1 MENSSMQLF
10 GTSESTIMRYLKLL
24 AIFFAANI
32 LASANLAAEEAEGFT
47 IYPHLGQTIFGDELD
62 DDMLLGIGVG
72 YRFDSP
78 WAIELTYQ
86 QTDADF
92 ESPLVGDTEID
103 LWHLGALY
111 HLKKKDNLQ
120 PFLSFGIGKA
130 DYDNAPM
137 NGEDN
142 SQVNAGVGVKWS
154 FNEKAALRGDL
165 KIFTG
170 ESDDQVEAAVSFG
183 LHYAFGATPEPI
195 TRTVATND
203 GDTDND
209 GVSDS
214 ADHCPGTSRGIETD
228 RHGCPK
234 DDDGDGVY
242 NDMDDCPDTTD
253 RRARIDEKGCY
264 VRLETKVNIT
274 LNVEFDFDSSEPRDE
289 HTGEVQKVADF
300 MVQHPHSYVV
310 MEGHTDSMGAENYN
324 QGLSEQRASTIADM
338 LIKKFEISQDRV
350 SFVGFGESQPVKN
363 NNTAEGR
370 QHNRRVVAVVEGK
383 KQALEMK

>member
-1 MENSSMQLF
+1 MPIFRKSRSP
-10 GTSESTIMRYLKLL
+10 TMRYLKLL
-24 AIFFAANI
+24 TIFFAANI
-32 LASANLAAEEAEGFT
+32 LASANIAAEEAKGFT
-47 IYPHLGQTIFGDELD
+47 IYPHFGQTIFGDELD

-92 ESPLVGDTEID
+92 ESPLAGDTEID

-111 HLKKKDNLQ
+111 HLKRNDNLQ

-130 DYDNAPM
+130 DYNNAP
-137 NGEDN
+137 GKDEDN

-154 FNEKAALRGDL
+154 FNEKAAIRGDF

-170 ESDDQVEAAVSFG
+170 ASDDQVEAAVSLG
-183 LHYAFGATPEPI
+183 LHYAFGATPAP
-195 TRTVATND
+195 TASND
-203 GDTDND
+203 GDSDND
-209 GVSDS
+209 GVPDS
-214 ADHCPGTSRGIETD
+214 ADHCLGTSTGIKTD
-228 RHGCPK
+228 RHGCPE

-242 NDMDDCPDTTD
+242 NNMDACPNTTD

-264 VRLETKVNIT
+264 VRLESKVNIT

-289 HTGEVQKVADF
+289 HIGEVQKVADF
-300 MVQHPHSYVV
+300 MVQHPHSSVV
-310 MEGHTDSMGAENYN
+310 MEGHTDSVGTEKYN
-324 QGLSEQRASTIADM
+324 QNLSEQRASTIADM
-338 LIKKFEISQDRV
+338 LIKKFNISQDRI
-350 SFVGFGESQPVKN
+350 SFVGYGESQPVKN

-370 QHNRRVVAVVEGK
+370 QHNRRVVAVVEGNK
-383 KQALEMK
+383 EAVEMK